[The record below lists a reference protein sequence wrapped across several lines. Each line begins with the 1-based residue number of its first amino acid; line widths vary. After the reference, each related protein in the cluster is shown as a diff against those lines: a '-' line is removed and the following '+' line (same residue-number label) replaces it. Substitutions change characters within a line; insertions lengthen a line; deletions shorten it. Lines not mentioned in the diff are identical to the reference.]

1 MNKGEEVYIN
11 QLQEK
16 IAYERDERSYK
27 LLFMHFYKGLLGLAF
42 TFVKTQETAEEIVS
56 DVMMKIWNMQAALAD
71 VVNIKLYL
79 YTAVKN
85 TAINYLT
92 KNSKYTHWDIENIE
106 VPLNTGIYTPEDI
119 LLRDEFQKQV
129 AAAIKSLPPK
139 CQMVYKLVR
148 EDELTYREVAL
159 LLNISENTVDRHL
172 NIALHKLAESVKLYL
187 RTEK

>member
-1 MNKGEEVYIN
+1 MNKGGEVHIKL
-11 QLQEK
+11 LQEK

-27 LLFMHFYKGLLGLAF
+27 LLYLHFYNGLLGFAF

-56 DVMMKIWNMQAALAD
+56 DVMMKIWNMQAALAA
-71 VVNIKLYL
+71 VENVKLYL

-85 TAINYLT
+85 TSITYLT
-92 KNSKYTHWDIENIE
+92 KNNKYTHWDIENIE
-106 VPLNTGIYTPEDI
+106 VSLNLDIYTPEDI
-119 LLRDEFQKQV
+119 LLRDEFRKQV

-172 NIALHKLAESVKLYL
+172 NIALHKLAGSIKIYL